1 MWSLTYCSP
10 QNLATAHRVRE
21 QEKTAAAQQAAK
33 LESKVEALEAQLQD
47 KDRLLRNMQQ
57 LLQESARSHNSIAE
71 DLDKRQLLD
80 QSTVM
85 DSKQALRDLDIA
97 PFVHNHL
104 HAHRK
109 DGGASVDGVRTGI
122 ALGIVT
128 CQALFIPSLRR
139 RSSPPAIEA
148 SDSPIKG
155 IVFARDPSLG
165 GPSCSGEGTSKPSLE
180 RTGSE
185 SPPDESNLPPVMAEV
200 LLWESRSPRR
210 SPRRPLHP
218 FLQDPSFARI
228 HKSAHTTLATHSSLA
243 SPLLQDTNLNNSAAA
258 ALTGSAV
265 SADLGF
271 VDKWRVGWSEQAF
284 APVPFATV
292 PSAVDDWKTFE
303 LSSGSSYTPIAPQS
317 QQSLLLS
324 AGNTAANTPRA
335 PRVLSL
341 SPRRPQRDMSQSER
355 SIVSDN
361 SRQKDATLVAPLR
374 PVDISFSCEVLAGA
388 QTGAVTEVVE
398 ARRHAIVPYSC
409 RPERGP
415 RHLKEG
421 ASEGFHV
428 ITHLQASVRRSVIGR
443 K

>member
-1 MWSLTYCSP
+1 M
-10 QNLATAHRVRE
+10 RE
-21 QEKTAAAQQAAK
+21 QEKMAAAQQAAK

-57 LLQESARSHNSIAE
+57 LLQESARSHNIIAE
-71 DLDKRQLLD
+71 DLDKRQ
-80 QSTVM
+80 
-85 DSKQALRDLDIA
+85 
-97 PFVHNHL
+97 
-104 HAHRK
+104 HAHRWP
-109 DGGASVDGVRTGI
+109 GSAAFSLEGASVDGVRTGI

-128 CQALFIPSLRR
+128 CQALFTPALRR

-165 GPSCSGEGTSKPSLE
+165 GPSCSGVGTSKPSLE

-185 SPPDESNLPPVMAEV
+185 SPPDESNLPPVMTEV

-210 SPRRPLHP
+210 SPGRSPRRPLHP
-218 FLQDPSFARI
+218 FLQDSSFAR
-228 HKSAHTTLATHSSLA
+228 LHSSLA

-292 PSAVDDWKTFE
+292 PSAVDDWKTTFE
-303 LSSGSSYTPIAPQS
+303 LSSGSSYTPIAPMS

-341 SPRRPQRDMSQSER
+341 SPRRPQRDMSQSEH

-361 SRQKDATLVAPLR
+361 SRQKDAILVAPLR

-388 QTGAVTEVVE
+388 QTGVVPEVVE
-398 ARRHAIVPYSC
+398 ARRHGSAIVPYSC